1 MKPIKRKSNAAGN
14 LTAQLDAIRS
24 RTNEKSYG
32 SRDRYYEAA
41 KRFCDFLA
49 DEFNLQ
55 KFANVQGKHIR
66 AYVEHLK
73 AEGTAPSTLRTD
85 LSGIRFFYE
94 RSGGKNRLPDNRALA
109 LGQRTTG
116 AYNRAWLPEEI
127 RAAASAAKAM
137 GRTDAGIAVRLCA
150 LFGLRIEECAKVRAE
165 HLTDALRYGE
175 LAVVG
180 KGGQKRAVPV
190 ETKEQEAALRN
201 LCAYAGKKGLQ
212 PGDYL
217 ISRTD
222 KHGVKREIMSLK
234 NWMTNNRGKFTAPK
248 RTARGGGKPRVKN
261 ITWHGLRHYYAQQT
275 ARLLKARGVKDV
287 KRQVSERLGHHR
299 EEVTRIYL
307 DYETK
312 EE

>member
-85 LSGIRFFYE
+85 LSGIRFFYA

-137 GRTDAGIAVRLCA
+137 GRTDAGIAVRLCT

-165 HLTDALRYGE
+165 HLTDALRY
-175 LAVVG
+175 
-180 KGGQKRAVPV
+180 
-190 ETKEQEAALRN
+190 
-201 LCAYAGKKGLQ
+201 
-212 PGDYL
+212 
-217 ISRTD
+217 I
-222 KHGVKREIMSLK
+222 
-234 NWMTNNRGKFTAPK
+234 
-248 RTARGGGKPRVKN
+248 
-261 ITWHGLRHYYAQQT
+261 QQ
-275 ARLLKARGVKDV
+275 
-287 KRQVSERLGHHR
+287 
-299 EEVTRIYL
+299 
-307 DYETK
+307 
-312 EE
+312 